1 MKSLATITHE
11 QAKLLYEIEANGG
24 ELTEAIEAAFAV
36 NEQSLAEKVDNYV
49 VLMQRLDSEIDY
61 LEKVAV
67 QFTDKARAYENL
79 LDRLKNNVKQS
90 MQSLGKK
97 NLEGQYFG
105 FTLASSTPK
114 LVVQDESKIP
124 NEFKIVETI
133 TRIDNAKL
141 KAALKVKPIEGA
153 ALQETYSLRK
163 GVAKKLAIE

>member
-24 ELTEAIEAAFAV
+24 ELTEAIEQAFAV
-36 NEQSLAEKVDNYV
+36 NEQSLAEKIDNYV
-49 VLMQRLDSEIDY
+49 ALMQRLDFEIEY
-61 LEKVAV
+61 FKKVAA
-67 QFTDKARAYENL
+67 QFADKVRVYDNL
-79 LDRLKNNVKQS
+79 KERLKTNVKLS

-97 NLEGQYFG
+97 NLEGDYFG

-114 LVVQDESKIP
+114 LVIQDESKIP

-133 TRIDNAKL
+133 TKIDNEKL
-141 KAALKVKPIEGA
+141 KAALKIKPIEGA
-153 ALQETYSLRK
+153 ELQETYSLRQ

>member
-36 NEQSLAEKVDNYV
+36 NEKSLAEKVDNYV
-49 VLMQRLDSEIDY
+49 ALLQRLDHEIDY
-61 LEKVAV
+61 FDNLCQQIA
-67 QFTDKARAYENL
+67 DKARVYENL
-79 LDRLKNNVKQS
+79 RDRLKNNVKQS

-114 LVVQDESKIP
+114 LVIHDESKIP
-124 NEFKIVETI
+124 NDFKIVETI
-133 TRIDNAKL
+133 TKIDNAKL
-141 KAALKVKPIEGA
+141 KAALKIKPIEGA
-153 ALQETYSLRK
+153 ALQETYSLRQ